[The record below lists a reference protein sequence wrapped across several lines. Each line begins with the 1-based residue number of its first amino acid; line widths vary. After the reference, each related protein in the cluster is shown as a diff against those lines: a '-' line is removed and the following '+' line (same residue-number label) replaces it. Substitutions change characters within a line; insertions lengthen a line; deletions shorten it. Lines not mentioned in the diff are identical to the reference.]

1 MNRHRWTTALVTA
14 GVVSAAS
21 ALRAEEAAMHPVESA
36 VQSTTISG
44 YVNTSAILKFGED
57 SGFALP
63 GRSFDGASKQNG
75 FNLDVVSLALE
86 KPVGDENWSA
96 GYRAQMLFGPDAN
109 AMFSNSMGV
118 NSSDFAVK
126 NAYVALR
133 APLGNGLNL
142 KMGVWDTLIG
152 YEVFDGPNNP
162 NYSRSYGFYLEPI
175 VHTGVQASYE
185 LIDDT
190 VTLSGGIA
198 NGIEDRTVY
207 NKINARA
214 TDVTTGAL
222 CYEKLSYLGSVAI
235 TAPESMGFLAGATV
249 YGGIVYSGIAEDPA
263 GGDDIVNYY
272 AGATLPTPAKALTV
286 GVAYDYQVNGLF
298 DDSYA
303 SAIGGYL
310 SIQLSEKLKLNARAE
325 YATGSEGIPGPV
337 GSPPIRNGA
346 YGIANGENPELLGVV
361 GTLDYSLWAQAITRL
376 EFRWD
381 HDLAGDKVFG
391 SDDNDVMSLVLN
403 TIFKF

>member
-1 MNRHRWTTALVTA
+1 LVTA

-21 ALRAEEAAMHPVESA
+21 ALRAEEAAMHPVQSA

-44 YVNTSAILKFGED
+44 YVNTSAILKLGED

-63 GRSFDGASKQNG
+63 GRSFDGVSKQNG

-96 GYRAQMLFGPDAN
+96 GYRAQLLFGPDAN
-109 AMFSNSMGV
+109 ALLSNSLGA

-126 NAYVALR
+126 NAFVALR
-133 APLGNGLNL
+133 APLGSGLNI

-162 NYSRSYGFYLEPI
+162 NYSRSYGFYIEPI
-175 VHTGVQASYE
+175 VHTGVQASYA
-185 LIDDT
+185 LGDA
-190 VTLSGGIA
+190 VTLTGGIA
-198 NGIEDRTVY
+198 NGIEDRAVY

-214 TDVTTGAL
+214 KDVTTGAL
-222 CYEKLSYLGSVAI
+222 YYEKLSYLGSVAI

-263 GGDDIVNYY
+263 GSDDIVNYY
-272 AGATLPTPAKALTV
+272 AGATLPTPAKALTI
-286 GVAYDYQVNGLF
+286 GVAYDYQANGLF
-298 DDSYA
+298 DESYA

-325 YATGSEGIPGPV
+325 YATGSET
-337 GSPPIRNGA
+337 A
-346 YGIANGENPELLGVV
+346 YGTATGQDPELLGVV